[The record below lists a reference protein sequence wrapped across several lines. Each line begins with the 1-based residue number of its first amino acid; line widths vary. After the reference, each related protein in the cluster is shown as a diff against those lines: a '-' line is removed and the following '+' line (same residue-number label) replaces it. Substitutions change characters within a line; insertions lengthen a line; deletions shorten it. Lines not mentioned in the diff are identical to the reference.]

1 MATRKNVGAK
11 AVGNFHGAA
20 SMTIR
25 GGGFSFGPPPN
36 TVFFRDGEMKYPKG
50 WTYRIEGGA
59 LVLLD
64 SQGNQKHAFGP
75 SHWLWVTGG

>member
-1 MATRKNVGAK
+1 MAKSRKSGKQALSSLAN
-11 AVGNFHGAA
+11 AA
-20 SMTIR
+20 SMTVR

-50 WTYRIEGGA
+50 WSYRIEGGA

-64 SQGNQKHAFGP
+64 SQGNQTHAFGP
-75 SHWLWVTGG
+75 SHWLWVTGD